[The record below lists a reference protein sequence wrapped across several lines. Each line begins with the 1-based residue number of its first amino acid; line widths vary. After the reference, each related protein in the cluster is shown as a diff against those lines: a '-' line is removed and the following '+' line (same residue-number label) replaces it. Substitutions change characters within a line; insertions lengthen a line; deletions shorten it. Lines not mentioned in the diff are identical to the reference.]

1 LIQSAFVPGGPEL
14 VSGTVVEPLP
24 NGLFRVELTN
34 GAKVLAHVADRV
46 GLDYF
51 IVDCAETKS
60 GSLLIFEADNTAIV
74 HNMDPPDVF
83 PYKPPQMRK
92 LFDAFADML
101 DIRARLG
108 RERAA

>member
-46 GLDYF
+46 AARFPRLRAGDRVKVEL
-51 IVDCAETKS
+51 AEQ
-60 GSLLIFEADNTAIV
+60 DNS
-74 HNMDPPDVF
+74 
-83 PYKPPQMRK
+83 RGR
-92 LFDAFADML
+92 
-101 DIRARLG
+101 IREI
-108 RERAA
+108 ER

>member
-46 GLDYF
+46 AARFPRLRAGDRVKVEL
-51 IVDCAETKS
+51 AEQDQS
-60 GSLLIFEADNTAIV
+60 RG
-74 HNMDPPDVF
+74 
-83 PYKPPQMRK
+83 R
-92 LFDAFADML
+92 
-101 DIRARLG
+101 IREI
-108 RERAA
+108 ER